1 MPREPDGAVTR
12 TADPRRGGWFR
23 LLNDGGPTADA
34 TRGINCLDCTLSMF
48 ETWVHGRPRVSAPR
62 TFDGY
67 LDGDIRRPIR
77 GEAGGPGRVEDVTG
91 GRFQQLLAPPSGQR
105 PYAEQARQAA
115 DRGYRNL
122 HDQLL
127 LGGHG
132 SYAFLV
138 TEWPHGGSHAWVALN
153 QNGTVLYVDPQNGVV
168 RDRPLYPN
176 VVGIDALVLSGDGRP
191 MPLGGLPRGRF
202 SERPDLPDHP
212 PAHDDGGHGDPYVN
226 RMYLLL
232 DGPGSANAGDWVQ
245 PAEDPG
251 AVSAGSPRRVTTG
264 PGRLDGRQVWTRSCT
279 AGVSPAEFATV
290 VDTPSLRRLVPE
302 LDDASARDLVR
313 LFADGR
319 VRDMLDT
326 ARRENSPADEPNWPR
341 A

>member
-1 MPREPDGAVTR
+1 M
-12 TADPRRGGWFR
+12 
-23 LLNDGGPTADA
+23 
-34 TRGINCLDCTLSMF
+34 
-48 ETWVHGRPRVSAPR
+48 SAPR

-122 HDQLL
+122 RDQLL

-132 SYAFLV
+132 SYAFVV

-168 RDRPLYPN
+168 QDRPLYPD

-212 PAHDDGGHGDPYVN
+212 SDGG
-226 RMYLLL
+226 
-232 DGPGSANAGDWVQ
+232 Q
-245 PAEDPG
+245 
-251 AVSAGSPRRVTTG
+251 RRH
-264 PGRLDGRQVWTRSCT
+264 R
-279 AGVSPAEFATV
+279 
-290 VDTPSLRRLVPE
+290 
-302 LDDASARDLVR
+302 
-313 LFADGR
+313 
-319 VRDMLDT
+319 
-326 ARRENSPADEPNWPR
+326 
-341 A
+341 